1 MLRFVVTLLMRKGT
15 FRKIIS
21 TILGFFGIMT
31 FTSCY
36 GMPANYTSLYGQVTG
51 DDDGD
56 TSTASVPVEGIKV
69 TVKDSADQTIG
80 STTTD
85 TDGYYDME
93 IDEPPKSL
101 RGKLTFIFEDIDGEK
116 NGSYN
121 MATETIE
128 FTKSDGY
135 SLKVDAKLTQK
146 TEN

>member
-1 MLRFVVTLLMRKGT
+1 MRKGT
-15 FRKIIS
+15 FRKII
-21 TILGFFGIMT
+21 TAILGFFGIMT

-56 TSTASVPVEGIKV
+56 ASSPAVPVEGIKV
-69 TVKDSADQTIG
+69 TVKDSASQTIG

-101 RGKLTFIFEDIDGEK
+101 RGKLTFIFEDIDGKE
-116 NGSYN
+116 NGSWEA
-121 MATETIE
+121 ATLPVE
-128 FTKSDGY
+128 FAKSDGD
-135 SLKVDAKLTQK
+135 SLKVDAELTSK

>member
-1 MLRFVVTLLMRKGT
+1 MRKDS
-15 FRKIIS
+15 FRKII
-21 TILGFFGIMT
+21 TAILGFFGIMT

-56 TSTASVPVEGIKV
+56 TSTAAVPVEGIKV

-101 RGKLTFIFEDIDGEK
+101 RGKLAFTFEDIDGGQ
-116 NGSYN
+116 NGSWETK
-121 MATETIE
+121 TETIA
-128 FTKSDGY
+128 FTKSDGD
-135 SLKVDAKLTQK
+135 SLKVDAELMPK

>member
-1 MLRFVVTLLMRKGT
+1 MRKGT

-56 TSTASVPVEGIKV
+56 TSTAAVPVEGIKV

-85 TDGYYDME
+85 TGGYYDME

-101 RGKLTFIFEDIDGEK
+101 RGKLTFIFEDIDGKE
-116 NGSYN
+116 NGSWEA
-121 MATETIE
+121 ATLPVE
-128 FTKSDGY
+128 FAKSDGD

-146 TEN
+146 TES

>member
-1 MLRFVVTLLMRKGT
+1 MHKGT

-56 TSTASVPVEGIKV
+56 TSIPAVPVQGIQV

-80 STTTD
+80 STTTN

-116 NGSYN
+116 NGSW
-121 MATETIE
+121 ETKEKIE
-128 FTKSDGY
+128 EFAKSDGD
-135 SLKVDAKLTQK
+135 SLKVDAELTLK
-146 TEN
+146 HSEN